1 MPSRPGMWA
10 GLCHAEYYAEYYADQ
25 KRRAYGKNQM
35 RYGHWPINDGAD
47 TF

>member
-1 MPSRPGMWA
+1 MPSRPGMPP
-10 GLCHAEYYAEYYADQ
+10 GLYDAEYYVDQ

-35 RYGHWPINDGAD
+35 PHGHWPINDGAE

>member
-10 GLCHAEYYAEYYADQ
+10 RIISVSYDAEYYADQ
-25 KRRAYGKNQM
+25 KRRAYGKNLM
-35 RYGHWPINDGAD
+35 WYSYWPINDGAD

>member
-10 GLCHAEYYAEYYADQ
+10 GLCDAEYYVNYEH
-25 KRRAYGKNQM
+25 RAYGKNQI
-35 RYGHWPINDGAD
+35 RRGHWPINAGAD